1 MERIDQGHPHPS
13 VKHPETD
20 RGFEPPTSCTA
31 DGHSTEKLLQ
41 QLMLLL
47 FGTSTILYFVA
58 GDLKNDYIDKK
69 RKESTQH
76 FFSPLRF
83 C

>member
-1 MERIDQGHPHPS
+1 MSRPW
-13 VKHPETD
+13 
-20 RGFEPPTSCTA
+20 FEPTA
-31 DGHSTEKLLQ
+31 FCIAGEHSSKELLQ